1 MRILQTII
9 LLLLIACQSEKSEK
23 DIKPGQSQSKLLQES
38 SKESTQQPQK
48 ITNGIVFKDAQG
60 NILSDTEK
68 DSLVQFMENI
78 QALRSYNQE
87 NNNTEYILFQNYE
100 DLRGFVPDDTIENL
114 IEENRL
120 RRSGGQGAVLSKRIN
135 DQWKDKPLPEGNF
148 LQMIDGSVKSFSDY
162 KGKLLVINFWYIN
175 CGPCIIEMPYLNDLV
190 NKYQNEDVQFLA
202 LSFDTVL
209 DIKSFLQKTEFI
221 YEHGSISRSLMYDF
235 TPVSPGHFIVDKD
248 GIIRDITIGAP
259 RNTEIIFDK
268 LVNLIEKNI
277 ISYNCIVF
285 FYICTDAYS
294 SRRFFRYFSFI

>member
-1 MRILQTII
+1 MKILQII
-9 LLLLIACQSEKSEK
+9 LLIFLISCQNNV
-23 DIKPGQSQSKLLQES
+23 P
-38 SKESTQQPQK
+38 KEDTKQQPQK
-48 ITNGIVFKDAQG
+48 MPTKEVDKENTTQPKQITNGIVFKDARG
-60 NILSDTEK
+60 NILSDAQK
-68 DSLVQFMENI
+68 DSLVQYMDNI
-78 QALRSYNQE
+78 QALRRYDEE

-100 DLRGFVPDDTIENL
+100 DLRGFVPDESIENL
-114 IEENRL
+114 IEENKL
-120 RRSGGQGAVLSKRIN
+120 RRSGGQGAVLNKRIN
-135 DQWKDKPLPEGNF
+135 DQWKNQPLPEGDF

-190 NKYQNEDVQFLA
+190 NKYQDEEVQFLA
-202 LSFDTVL
+202 LSFDTVS

-268 LVNLIEKNI
+268 LIDLIEKNKK
-277 ISYNCIVF
+277 
-285 FYICTDAYS
+285 
-294 SRRFFRYFSFI
+294 

>member
-1 MRILQTII
+1 MRIVQTII
-9 LLLLIACQSEKSEK
+9 LLLLIACQSETSEK
-23 DIKPGQSQSKLLQES
+23 DIKPAQSQSSPVQES

-60 NILSDTEK
+60 KILSDAEK
-68 DSLVQFMENI
+68 DSLVQYMENI
-78 QALRSYNQE
+78 QALRRYDQE

-120 RRSGGQGAVLSKRIN
+120 RRSGGQGAVLNKRIN

-248 GIIRDITIGAP
+248 GIIRDIIIGAP

-268 LVNLIEKNI
+268 LVNLIEKNKK
-277 ISYNCIVF
+277 
-285 FYICTDAYS
+285 
-294 SRRFFRYFSFI
+294 

>member
-9 LLLLIACQSEKSEK
+9 LLLLIACQSEISDK
-23 DIKPGQSQSKLLQES
+23 DVKPAQSQSSPAQES
-38 SKESTQQPQK
+38 SKESTQKPLK
-48 ITNGIVFKDAQG
+48 ITNGIVFKDSQG
-60 NILSDTEK
+60 KILSDTEK
-68 DSLVQFMENI
+68 DSLVQYMENI
-78 QALRSYNQE
+78 QALRRYDQE
-87 NNNTEYILFQNYE
+87 NNNTEYILFQKYE
-100 DLRGFVPDDTIENL
+100 DLRGFIPDDTIENL

-120 RRSGGQGAVLSKRIN
+120 RRSGGQGAVLNKRIN

-248 GIIRDITIGAP
+248 GIIRDIIIGAP

-268 LVNLIEKNI
+268 LVNLIEKNKK
-277 ISYNCIVF
+277 
-285 FYICTDAYS
+285 
-294 SRRFFRYFSFI
+294 

>member
-1 MRILQTII
+1 MVLRYMYCCFSFVYIKTIFESTEMRIVQTII
-9 LLLLIACQSEKSEK
+9 LLLLIACQSGTSEK
-23 DIKPGQSQSKLLQES
+23 DLKPAQSQSNLVQES

-68 DSLVQFMENI
+68 DSLVQYMENI
-78 QALRSYNQE
+78 QALRRYDQE

-100 DLRGFVPDDTIENL
+100 DLRGFVPDDAIENL

-120 RRSGGQGAVLSKRIN
+120 RRSGGQGAVLNKRIN

-190 NKYQNEDVQFLA
+190 NEYQNEDVQFLA

-248 GIIRDITIGAP
+248 GIIRDIIIGAP

-268 LVNLIEKNI
+268 LVNLIEKNKK
-277 ISYNCIVF
+277 
-285 FYICTDAYS
+285 
-294 SRRFFRYFSFI
+294 

>member
-1 MRILQTII
+1 MYCSFSFVYIKTIFESTEMRIVQTII
-9 LLLLIACQSEKSEK
+9 LLLLIACQSEISDK
-23 DIKPGQSQSKLLQES
+23 DVKPAQSQSSPVQES
-38 SKESTQQPQK
+38 SKESTQKPLK

-60 NILSDTEK
+60 KILSDTEK
-68 DSLVQFMENI
+68 DSLVQYMENI
-78 QALRSYNQE
+78 QALRRYDQE

-120 RRSGGQGAVLSKRIN
+120 RRSGGQGAVLNKRIN

-248 GIIRDITIGAP
+248 GIIRDIIIGAP

-268 LVNLIEKNI
+268 LVNLIEKNKK
-277 ISYNCIVF
+277 
-285 FYICTDAYS
+285 
-294 SRRFFRYFSFI
+294 

>member
-9 LLLLIACQSEKSEK
+9 LLLLIACQSETSKK
-23 DIKPGQSQSKLLQES
+23 DIKLDQSQSNLVQES
-38 SKESTQQPQK
+38 SKESTQKPLK

-60 NILSDTEK
+60 KILSDTEK
-68 DSLVQFMENI
+68 DSLVQYMENI
-78 QALRSYNQE
+78 QALRRYDQE

-120 RRSGGQGAVLSKRIN
+120 RRSGGQGAVLNKRIN

-248 GIIRDITIGAP
+248 GIIRDIIIGAP

-268 LVNLIEKNI
+268 LVNLIEKNKK
-277 ISYNCIVF
+277 
-285 FYICTDAYS
+285 
-294 SRRFFRYFSFI
+294 

>member
-1 MRILQTII
+1 MYCCFSFVYFKTIFESAEMRILQTII

-23 DIKPGQSQSKLLQES
+23 DIKTGQSQSNLVQES

-268 LVNLIEKNI
+268 LVNLIEKNKK
-277 ISYNCIVF
+277 
-285 FYICTDAYS
+285 
-294 SRRFFRYFSFI
+294 

>member
-9 LLLLIACQSEKSEK
+9 LLFLIACQSEISDK
-23 DIKPGQSQSKLLQES
+23 DIKPAQSQSNLKHES
-38 SKESTQQPQK
+38 SKERTQQSQK

-60 NILSDTEK
+60 NILSDTQK
-68 DSLVQFMENI
+68 DSLVQYMENI
-78 QALRSYNQE
+78 QALRRYDQE

-120 RRSGGQGAVLSKRIN
+120 RRSGGQAAVLNKRIN
-135 DQWKDKPLPEGNF
+135 DQWKDQSLPDGNF
-148 LQMIDGSVKSFSDY
+148 LQMIDGSVKSFSDF

-190 NKYQNEDVQFLA
+190 NKYQNEEVQFLA
-202 LSFDTVL
+202 LSFDTVP
-209 DIKSFLQKTEFI
+209 DIKSFLQNTEFI

-248 GIIRDITIGAP
+248 GIIRDIIIGAP

-268 LVNLIEKNI
+268 LVDLIEKNKK
-277 ISYNCIVF
+277 
-285 FYICTDAYS
+285 
-294 SRRFFRYFSFI
+294 

>member
-1 MRILQTII
+1 MVLRYMYCCFSFVYFKTIFESAEMRILQTII
-9 LLLLIACQSEKSEK
+9 LLLLIACQSETSEK
-23 DIKPGQSQSKLLQES
+23 DIKPAQSQSSPVQES

-60 NILSDTEK
+60 KILSDTEK
-68 DSLVQFMENI
+68 DSLVQYMENI
-78 QALRSYNQE
+78 QALRRYDQE

-120 RRSGGQGAVLSKRIN
+120 RRSGGQGAVLNKRIN

-202 LSFDTVL
+202 LSFDTVP

-248 GIIRDITIGAP
+248 GIIRDIIIGAP

-268 LVNLIEKNI
+268 LVNLIEKNKK
-277 ISYNCIVF
+277 
-285 FYICTDAYS
+285 
-294 SRRFFRYFSFI
+294 

>member
-1 MRILQTII
+1 MRIVQIII
-9 LLLLIACQSEKSEK
+9 LLLLIACQSETSEK
-23 DIKPGQSQSKLLQES
+23 DIKPAQSQSSILQES

-68 DSLVQFMENI
+68 DSLVQYMENI
-78 QALRSYNQE
+78 QALRRYDEE

-120 RRSGGQGAVLSKRIN
+120 RRSGGQGAVLNKRIN

-248 GIIRDITIGAP
+248 GIIRDIIIGAP

-268 LVNLIEKNI
+268 LVNLIEKNKK
-277 ISYNCIVF
+277 
-285 FYICTDAYS
+285 
-294 SRRFFRYFSFI
+294 

>member
-9 LLLLIACQSEKSEK
+9 LLLLIGCQSETSEK
-23 DIKPGQSQSKLLQES
+23 DIKPAQSQSNPVQES

-68 DSLVQFMENI
+68 DSLVQYMENI
-78 QALRSYNQE
+78 QALRRYDQE

-100 DLRGFVPDDTIENL
+100 DLRGFVPDDAIENL

-120 RRSGGQGAVLSKRIN
+120 RRSGGQGAVLNKRIN

-202 LSFDTVL
+202 LSFDTVP

-248 GIIRDITIGAP
+248 GIIRDIIIGAP

-268 LVNLIEKNI
+268 LVNLIEKNKK
-277 ISYNCIVF
+277 
-285 FYICTDAYS
+285 
-294 SRRFFRYFSFI
+294 

>member
-9 LLLLIACQSEKSEK
+9 LLLLIACQSETSEK
-23 DIKPGQSQSKLLQES
+23 DIKPAQSQSNILQES

-68 DSLVQFMENI
+68 DSLVQYMENI
-78 QALRSYNQE
+78 QALRRYDQE

-120 RRSGGQGAVLSKRIN
+120 RRSGGQGAVLNKRIN

-202 LSFDTVL
+202 LSFDTVP

-248 GIIRDITIGAP
+248 GIIRDIIIGAP

-268 LVNLIEKNI
+268 LVNLIEKNKK
-277 ISYNCIVF
+277 
-285 FYICTDAYS
+285 
-294 SRRFFRYFSFI
+294 

>member
-9 LLLLIACQSEKSEK
+9 LLLLIACQSETSKK
-23 DIKPGQSQSKLLQES
+23 DIKLDQSQSNLVQES
-38 SKESTQQPQK
+38 SKESTQQTQK

-60 NILSDTEK
+60 KILSDTEK
-68 DSLVQFMENI
+68 DSLVQYMENI
-78 QALRSYNQE
+78 QALRRYDQE

-120 RRSGGQGAVLSKRIN
+120 RRSGGQGAVLNKRIN

-202 LSFDTVL
+202 LSFDTVP

-248 GIIRDITIGAP
+248 GIIRDIIIGAP

-268 LVNLIEKNI
+268 LVNLIEKNKK
-277 ISYNCIVF
+277 
-285 FYICTDAYS
+285 
-294 SRRFFRYFSFI
+294 

>member
-1 MRILQTII
+1 MYCSFSFVYIKTIFESTEMRIVQTII
-9 LLLLIACQSEKSEK
+9 LLLLIACQSETSEK
-23 DIKPGQSQSKLLQES
+23 DIKPAQSQSSISQES

-68 DSLVQFMENI
+68 DSLVEYMENI
-78 QALRSYNQE
+78 QALRRYDEE

-120 RRSGGQGAVLSKRIN
+120 RRSGGQGAVLNKRIN

-248 GIIRDITIGAP
+248 GIIRDIIIGAP

-268 LVNLIEKNI
+268 LVNLIEKNKK
-277 ISYNCIVF
+277 
-285 FYICTDAYS
+285 
-294 SRRFFRYFSFI
+294 

>member
-1 MRILQTII
+1 MKILQTII
-9 LLLLIACQSEKSEK
+9 LFFLIACQSEVSGK
-23 DIKPGQSQSKLLQES
+23 SQSNTTQKS
-38 SKESTQQPQK
+38 SKESTQQSQK
-48 ITNGIVFKDAQG
+48 VTNGIVFKDAQG
-60 NILSDTEK
+60 NILSDTQK

-78 QALRSYNQE
+78 QALRRYDQE

-120 RRSGGQGAVLSKRIN
+120 RRSGGQGAVLNKRIN

-148 LQMIDGSVKSFSDY
+148 LQMIDGSVKSFSDF

-175 CGPCIIEMPYLNDLV
+175 CGPCIIEMPYLNNLV
-190 NKYQNEDVQFLA
+190 NEYQNEDVQFLA
-202 LSFDTVL
+202 LSFDTVP
-209 DIKSFLQKTEFI
+209 DIKSFLQNTEFI

-248 GIIRDITIGAP
+248 GIIRDIIIGAP

-268 LVNLIEKNI
+268 LVDLIEKNKK
-277 ISYNCIVF
+277 
-285 FYICTDAYS
+285 
-294 SRRFFRYFSFI
+294 

>member
-9 LLLLIACQSEKSEK
+9 LLLLIGCQSETSEK
-23 DIKPGQSQSKLLQES
+23 DIKPAQSQSNPVQES

-60 NILSDTEK
+60 KILSDTEK
-68 DSLVQFMENI
+68 DSLVQYMENI
-78 QALRSYNQE
+78 QALRRNDQE

-120 RRSGGQGAVLSKRIN
+120 RRSGGQGAVLNKRIN

-202 LSFDTVL
+202 LSFDTVP

-248 GIIRDITIGAP
+248 GIIRDIIIGAP

-268 LVNLIEKNI
+268 LVNLIEKNKK
-277 ISYNCIVF
+277 
-285 FYICTDAYS
+285 
-294 SRRFFRYFSFI
+294 

>member
-1 MRILQTII
+1 MRIVQTII
-9 LLLLIACQSEKSEK
+9 LLLLIACQSGTSEK
-23 DIKPGQSQSKLLQES
+23 DLKPAQSQSNLVQES

-68 DSLVQFMENI
+68 DSLVQYMENI
-78 QALRSYNQE
+78 QALRRYDQE

-100 DLRGFVPDDTIENL
+100 DLRGFVPDDAIENL

-120 RRSGGQGAVLSKRIN
+120 RRSGGQGAVLNKRIN

-248 GIIRDITIGAP
+248 GIIRDIIIGAP

-268 LVNLIEKNI
+268 LVNLIEKNKK
-277 ISYNCIVF
+277 
-285 FYICTDAYS
+285 
-294 SRRFFRYFSFI
+294 